1 MIGIQTIKRRTRRP
15 TVLKYLIK
23 RILFMIPLIFGITV
37 ICFFVMHLAPGSPTD
52 LQTQMNPKASAEMK
66 ARLMSLYEL
75 DKPIHVQYWSWLK
88 KLSRGDLGTSFSS
101 DHRPVSDKILE
112 RLPITIVINFL
123 SLLIIIAVAVP
134 IGVLSA
140 VHQDS
145 LFDKITAVLVF
156 IGFAVPTF
164 WLALLMMIFF
174 GIHLGWLPIS
184 GLRSLNYEYLS
195 AGGQLLDLAKHLILP
210 VFISAFGGLAGLSRY
225 MRANMLEVIRQDYI
239 LTARAKGLSERQ
251 VIYKHALRNALLPA
265 ITILGL
271 SIPGLIGGS
280 VIFETIFA
288 IPGMGQLFYMAV
300 MARDYP
306 TVMGIL
312 LIGAVLT
319 LVGNLIADV
328 SYAIADPRI
337 RIS

>member
-1 MIGIQTIKRRTRRP
+1 MLRYTIKR
-15 TVLKYLIK
+15 LI
-23 RILFMIPLIFGITV
+23 FMIPLLLGITI
-37 ICFFVMHLAPGSPTD
+37 ICFFVMRLAPGSPTD
-52 LQTQMNPKASAEMK
+52 LQTQMNPKSSVEMK
-66 ARLMSLYEL
+66 ERLKTLYEL

-88 KLSRGDLGTSFSS
+88 KISRGDLGTSFSS
-101 DHRPVSDKILE
+101 DLRPVTAKIME
-112 RLPITIVINFL
+112 RLPITIILEFL
-123 SLLIIIAVAVP
+123 SLLIIIGVAIP

-145 LFDKITAVLVF
+145 LFDKITGVFVF

-164 WLALLMMIFF
+164 WLALLLMIFF
-174 GIHLGWLPIS
+174 GIQLGWLPIS
-184 GLRSLNYEYLS
+184 GLRSLNYEYLTPWM
-195 AGGQLLDLAKHLILP
+195 QFVDLAKHLVLP

-239 LTARAKGLSERQ
+239 MTARAKGLSERD

-312 LIGAVLT
+312 LIGAILT
-319 LVGNLIADV
+319 LLGNLIADV
-328 SYAIADPRI
+328 SYAVADPRI
-337 RIS
+337 RLS

>member
-1 MIGIQTIKRRTRRP
+1 LLRYIVKRT
-15 TVLKYLIK
+15 
-23 RILFMIPLIFGITV
+23 LFMIPLLLGITI

-52 LQTQMNPKASAEMK
+52 LQTEMNPKASQEMK
-66 ARLMSLYEL
+66 ERLNALYEL
-75 DKPIHVQYWSWLK
+75 DKPVYVQYASWLK
-88 KLSRGDLGTSFSS
+88 KIGRGDLGVSFSS
-101 DHRPVSDKILE
+101 DHRPVADKIME
-112 RLPITIVINFL
+112 RLPITILINLL

-145 LFDKITAVLVF
+145 LFDKVTTVFVF

-164 WLALLMMIFF
+164 WLALLLMIFF

-184 GLRSLNYEYLS
+184 GLRSLNYEYL
-195 AGGQLLDLAKHLILP
+195 GVWKQLVDLVKHLVLP
-210 VFISAFGGLAGLSRY
+210 VLVSAFGGLAGLSRY

-239 LTARAKGLSERQ
+239 MTARAKGLSERD
-251 VIYKHALRNALLPA
+251 VIYRHALRNALLPA

-288 IPGMGQLFYMAV
+288 IPGMGQLFYMSV

-306 TVMGIL
+306 TIMGIL
-312 LIGAVLT
+312 LIGAILT

-328 SYAIADPRI
+328 SYAVADPRI

>member
-1 MIGIQTIKRRTRRP
+1 MVLRY
-15 TVLKYLIK
+15 VLK
-23 RILFMIPLIFGITV
+23 RTLFMIPLLIGITL
-37 ICFFVMHLAPGSPTD
+37 ICFFVMRLAPGSPTD
-52 LQTQMNPKASAEMK
+52 LQTEMNPKASQEIK
-66 ARLMSLYEL
+66 DRLNALYEL
-75 DKPIHVQYWSWLK
+75 DKPIYVQYGSWLK
-88 KLSRGDLGTSFSS
+88 KISRGDLGVSFSS
-101 DHRPVSDKILE
+101 DHRPVADKIME
-112 RLPITIVINFL
+112 RLPITILINFL
-123 SLLIIIAVAVP
+123 SLVIIIAVAVP

-145 LFDKITAVLVF
+145 LFDKVTAVLVF

-164 WLALLMMIFF
+164 WLALLLMIFF

-184 GLRSLNYEYLS
+184 GLRSLNYEYLNVWN
-195 AGGQLLDLAKHLILP
+195 QLIDLAKHLVLP
-210 VFISAFGGLAGLSRY
+210 VFVSAFGGLAGLSRY

-239 LTARAKGLSERQ
+239 MTARAKGLSERD
-251 VIYKHALRNALLPA
+251 VIYRHALHNALLPA

-288 IPGMGQLFYMAV
+288 IPGMGQLFYMSV

-306 TVMGIL
+306 TIMGIL
-312 LIGAVLT
+312 LIGAILT

-328 SYAIADPRI
+328 SYAVADPRI

>member
-1 MIGIQTIKRRTRRP
+1 
-15 TVLKYLIK
+15 VLGYIVK
-23 RILFMIPLIFGITV
+23 RILFMIPLLLGITI
-37 ICFFVMHLAPGSPTD
+37 ICFTVMRLAPGSPTD
-52 LQTQMNPKASAEMK
+52 LQTQMNPKSSAEMRE
-66 ARLMSLYEL
+66 RLRTLYEL
-75 DKPIHVQYWSWLK
+75 DKPLHVQYLSWLK
-88 KLSRGDLGTSFSS
+88 RISRGDLGTSFSS
-101 DHRPVSDKILE
+101 DHRPVAEKILE
-112 RLPITIVINFL
+112 RLPVTIVINLL

-134 IGVLSA
+134 LGVLSA
-140 VHQDS
+140 VRQGS
-145 LFDKITAVLVF
+145 FFDKATTVLVF

-164 WLALLMMIFF
+164 WLALLLMIFF

-184 GLRSLNYEYLS
+184 GLRSLNYEYLG
-195 AGGQLLDLAKHLILP
+195 AWDQLMDLAKHLILP
-210 VFISAFGGLAGLSRY
+210 VFVSAFGGLAGLSRY

-239 LTARAKGLSERQ
+239 MTARAKGLSERQ

-288 IPGMGQLFYMAV
+288 IPGMGQLFYMSV

-328 SYAIADPRI
+328 SYAVADPRI
-337 RIS
+337 RIT

>member
-1 MIGIQTIKRRTRRP
+1 MFSYLVKR
-15 TVLKYLIK
+15 V
-23 RILFMIPLIFGITV
+23 LFMIPLLLGITI
-37 ICFFVMHLAPGSPTD
+37 ICFFVMRLAPGSPTD
-52 LQTQMNPKASAEMK
+52 LQTQMNPKASAEMRQ
-66 ARLMSLYEL
+66 RLMSLYEL
-75 DKPIHVQYWSWLK
+75 DKPVYVQYASWLT
-88 KLSRGDLGTSFSS
+88 KLARGDLGTSFSS
-101 DHRPVSDKILE
+101 DHRPVADKILE
-112 RLPITIVINFL
+112 RLPITIAINLL
-123 SLLIIIAVAVP
+123 SLIIIIAVAVP

-145 LFDKITAVLVF
+145 LFDKVMSVIVF
-156 IGFAVPTF
+156 IGFAAPTF
-164 WLALLMMIFF
+164 WLALLLMIFF

-195 AGGQLLDLAKHLILP
+195 AWEQLVDLAAHLVLP

-288 IPGMGQLFYMAV
+288 IPGMGQLFYMSV

-312 LIGAVLT
+312 LIGAILT

-328 SYAIADPRI
+328 SYALADPRI

>member
-1 MIGIQTIKRRTRRP
+1 MFSYLVKR
-15 TVLKYLIK
+15 V
-23 RILFMIPLIFGITV
+23 LFMIPLLLGITI
-37 ICFFVMHLAPGSPTD
+37 ICFFVMRLAPGSPTD
-52 LQTQMNPKASAEMK
+52 LQTQMNPKASAEMRQ
-66 ARLMSLYEL
+66 RLMSLYEL
-75 DKPIHVQYWSWLK
+75 DKPVYVQYASWLT
-88 KLSRGDLGTSFSS
+88 KLARGDLGTSFSS
-101 DHRPVSDKILE
+101 DHRPVADKILE
-112 RLPITIVINFL
+112 RLPITIAINLL
-123 SLLIIIAVAVP
+123 SLIIIIAVAVP

-145 LFDKITAVLVF
+145 LFDKVMSVIVF
-156 IGFAVPTF
+156 IGFAAPTF
-164 WLALLMMIFF
+164 WLALLLMIFF

-195 AGGQLLDLAKHLILP
+195 AWEQLVDLAAHLVLP
-210 VFISAFGGLAGLSRY
+210 AFISAFGGLAGLSRY

-288 IPGMGQLFYMAV
+288 IPGMGQLFYMSV

-328 SYAIADPRI
+328 SYAAADPRI

>member
-1 MIGIQTIKRRTRRP
+1 MFP
-15 TVLKYLIK
+15 YLVK
-23 RILFMIPLIFGITV
+23 RILFMIPLLLGITI

-52 LQTQMNPKASAEMK
+52 LQTQMNPKASAEMRE
-66 ARLMSLYEL
+66 RLMSLYEL
-75 DKPIHVQYWSWLK
+75 DKPVHVQYVSWLT

-101 DHRPVSDKILE
+101 DHRPVADKIME
-112 RLPITIVINFL
+112 RLPITIAINLL
-123 SLLIIIAVAVP
+123 SLILIIAVAVP

-140 VHQDS
+140 VRQDS
-145 LFDKITAVLVF
+145 LFDKVMSVIVF

-164 WLALLMMIFF
+164 WLALLLMIFF

-195 AGGQLLDLAKHLILP
+195 LWGQLTDLAAHLVLP

-288 IPGMGQLFYMAV
+288 IPGMGQLFYMSV

-319 LVGNLIADV
+319 LAGNLMADV
-328 SYAIADPRI
+328 SYAAADPRI
-337 RIS
+337 RISA

>member
-1 MIGIQTIKRRTRRP
+1 MFP
-15 TVLKYLIK
+15 YLVK
-23 RILFMIPLIFGITV
+23 RILFMIPLLLGITI
-37 ICFFVMHLAPGSPTD
+37 ICFFVMRLAPGSPTD
-52 LQTQMNPKASAEMK
+52 LQTQMNPKASAEMRQ
-66 ARLMSLYEL
+66 RLMSLYEL
-75 DKPIHVQYWSWLK
+75 DKPIHVQYVSWLT
-88 KLSRGDLGTSFSS
+88 KLIRGDLGTSFSS
-101 DHRPVSDKILE
+101 DHRPVADKILE
-112 RLPITIVINFL
+112 RLPLTITIN
-123 SLLIIIAVAVP
+123 LLALVLIIAVAVP

-145 LFDKITAVLVF
+145 LFDKVMSVIVF

-195 AGGQLLDLAKHLILP
+195 TWGQWTDLAKHLILP

-288 IPGMGQLFYMAV
+288 IPGMGQLFYMSV

-319 LVGNLIADV
+319 LAGNLIADV
-328 SYAIADPRI
+328 SYAAADPRI

>member
-1 MIGIQTIKRRTRRP
+1 MFP
-15 TVLKYLIK
+15 YLVK
-23 RILFMIPLIFGITV
+23 RILFMIPLLLGITI

-52 LQTQMNPKASAEMK
+52 LQTQMNPKASAEMRE
-66 ARLMSLYEL
+66 RLMSLYEL
-75 DKPIHVQYWSWLK
+75 DKPVHVQYVSWLT

-101 DHRPVSDKILE
+101 DHRPVADKIME
-112 RLPITIVINFL
+112 RLPITIAINLL
-123 SLLIIIAVAVP
+123 SLILIIAVAVP

-140 VHQDS
+140 VRQNS
-145 LFDKITAVLVF
+145 LFDKVMSVIVF

-164 WLALLMMIFF
+164 WLALLLMIFF

-195 AGGQLLDLAKHLILP
+195 PWGQLTDLAAHLVLP

-288 IPGMGQLFYMAV
+288 IPGMGQLFYMSV

-319 LVGNLIADV
+319 LAGNLMADV
-328 SYAIADPRI
+328 SYAAADPRI
-337 RIS
+337 RISA

>member
-1 MIGIQTIKRRTRRP
+1 MLR
-15 TVLKYLIK
+15 YLIK
-23 RILFMIPLIFGITV
+23 RILLMVPLLLGITV
-37 ICFFVMHLAPGSPTD
+37 ICFFVMHLAPGKPTD

-66 ARLMSLYEL
+66 QRLMKLYEL
-75 DKPIHVQYWSWLK
+75 DKPVHLQYWSWLK

-101 DHRPVSDKILE
+101 DHRPVAEKILE
-112 RLPITIVINFL
+112 RLPITITINVL
-123 SLLIIIAVAVP
+123 SLLIIIAIAVP

-145 LFDKITAVLVF
+145 LFDKLTAVIVF

-164 WLALLMMIFF
+164 WLALLLMIFF

-195 AGGQLLDLAKHLILP
+195 IWGQLTDLARHLILP

-251 VIYKHALRNALLPA
+251 VIYRHALRNALLPA

-288 IPGMGQLFYMAV
+288 IPGMGQLFYMSV
-300 MARDYP
+300 KARDYP
-306 TVMGIL
+306 VVMGIL
-312 LIGAVLT
+312 LIGAILT
-319 LVGNLIADV
+319 LAGNLIADV